1 MEVIIDPV
9 LFCSFQTRQP
19 CWYIIVGV
27 SHKVVIS
34 TRFSITKLEIQH
46 RIYKFCIGRCIVT
59 CLNFNK
65 TLLQRCL
72 SFMPFRSFRREGP
85 SLLFSRV
92 CLWPIDNPIIPESDQ
107 LQFSPFS
114 ILYSIKHFGHEN
126 QGIDITILN
135 LIDAL
140 YNFSPKEVYKA
151 EQVKNLNFDSSV
163 KELKVS
169 VAIFFSHKCIKYFS
183 YKFFF

>member
-9 LFCSFQTRQP
+9 LFCSFPTRQP
-19 CWYIIVGV
+19 CWYIVVGV

-46 RIYKFCIGRCIVT
+46 RIYKFCMADALSPVSRAVPY
-59 CLNFNK
+59 FNK
-65 TLLQRCL
+65 TLLQSCL
-72 SFMPFRSFRREGP
+72 SLMPSRREGP
-85 SLLFSRV
+85 SLLFSCV

-114 ILYSIKHFGHEN
+114 IYTLWNILVTRIKE
-126 QGIDITILN
+126 
-135 LIDAL
+135 LIIQYEFNDAL
-140 YNFSPKEVYKA
+140 IATSPPTSTRSQQR

-163 KELKVS
+163 
-169 VAIFFSHKCIKYFS
+169 
-183 YKFFF
+183 